1 MLAVALGT
9 YEPTVQCLGVFGPEW
24 TSCRDILGDMPA
36 YKTEMVFGPRGAPGV
51 QQPLPLR
58 IESCK
63 RNPPIPIPIPSSVS
77 PRLFFPAI
85 RGAS

>member
-36 YKTEMVFGPRGAPGV
+36 YKTEIVFGPRGAPGV

-58 IESCK
+58 IESGK
-63 RNPPIPIPIPSSVS
+63 KPRYSIFHIPYSYS
-77 PRLFFPAI
+77 FFDF
-85 RGAS
+85 